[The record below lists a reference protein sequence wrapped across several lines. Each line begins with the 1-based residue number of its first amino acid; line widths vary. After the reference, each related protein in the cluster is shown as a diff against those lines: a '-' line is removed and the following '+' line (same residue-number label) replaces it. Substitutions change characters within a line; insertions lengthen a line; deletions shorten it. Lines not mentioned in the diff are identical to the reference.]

1 MVGLGPGFVADGNVD
16 IAVETGWDALG
27 GIVRTGPTRP
37 LAGELRPISGVAH
50 DRNVQAPVAAI
61 VRTRRDAGEPVRAGE
76 GVAHTGETPLSAPV
90 VHILGAIV
98 RDGVLVEAGAK
109 VVEVAPRG
117 AAEVA
122 GIGERPGR
130 IAAGVLAVARA
141 FGGDRGGAPTV
152 NGSPLGAC
160 PRPTGGSAPQR
171 DTPGIGQAPWRGTDP
186 WGGRSWRSL
195 VSGHA
200 PAARPCQPGRGLV
213 ESDCPQKQWN

>member
-50 DRNVQAPVAAI
+50 DRNVQAPVAGI

-90 VHILGAIV
+90 VRILGAIV

-130 IAAGVLAVARA
+130 IAAGVPAVARVW
-141 FGGDRGGAPTV
+141 RR
-152 NGSPLGAC
+152 
-160 PRPTGGSAPQR
+160 PR
-171 DTPGIGQAPWRGTDP
+171 RGTDGERYP
-186 WGGRSWRSL
+186 AGSLPPAHGWLGPATGYARDRPGTLARHRPLGGRSWRSL

-213 ESDCPQKQWN
+213 ESDCPQKQ